1 MRPRPA
7 IASEGKSLLGS
18 VQSLSAVLALASACA
33 QVSSPPPDP
42 TTAQWQAAQVRLEA
56 LRAGQPAAPYGVVVR
71 VTLREPRSG
80 RSFVARG
87 AVAVDPHRALRMI
100 LLGPGG
106 TTALDAWVTPEAY
119 RFEVPSIGLL
129 EKGGERADPALPVA
143 FLRWWFL
150 APVDGRLLAGFSGPD
165 VSLPHL
171 AACPGQWFI
180 LRRGASTVTLC
191 DGPKPGGTVEM
202 FATERNGE
210 EDERLSFRGRGLSPH
225 AGDTARYEGGRSG
238 VRAYVEVESLDGDP
252 PDPRAFLDPDHGG
265 AR

>member
-1 MRPRPA
+1 MRPRRA
-7 IASEGKSLLGS
+7 IASGAKSLVRS
-18 VQSLSAVLALASACA
+18 AACLSAVIAAAPACA
-33 QVSSPPPDP
+33 RVSSPPPDP
-42 TTAQWQAAQVRLEA
+42 TTAQWQVAKIRLEA
-56 LRAGQPAAPYGVVVR
+56 LRAGQPASPYGVVVR

-129 EKGGERADPALPVA
+129 EKGGQRADPALPVA
-143 FLRWWFL
+143 FFRWWFL
-150 APVDGRLLAGFSGPD
+150 APVDGRLLASFSGPD
-165 VSLPHL
+165 VSLPHF
-171 AACPGQWFI
+171 AACPGRWFV

-191 DGPKPGGTVEM
+191 DVPKTGGAVEM

-210 EDERLSFRGRGLSPH
+210 EDERLSFRGRSLLPQ
-225 AGDTARYEGGRSG
+225 AGDTARYEDGRSG
-238 VRAYVEVESLDGDP
+238 VRAYVEVESLDRDP
-252 PDPRAFLDPDHGG
+252 PDPSAFLDPDHGG
-265 AR
+265 GR